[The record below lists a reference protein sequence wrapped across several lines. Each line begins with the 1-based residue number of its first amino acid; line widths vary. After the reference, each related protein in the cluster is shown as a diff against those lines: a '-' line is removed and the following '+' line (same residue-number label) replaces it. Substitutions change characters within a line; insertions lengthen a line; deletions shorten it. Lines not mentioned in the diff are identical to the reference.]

1 MNTDYRIQ
9 KVDVDGFPGADGV
22 TVNRE
27 GAWLGETD
35 WQDDKKVVM
44 PYADEDGDFVPAP
57 ENWRDMVIEQL

>member
-27 GAWLGETD
+27 GAD
-35 WQDDKKVVM
+35 RKSVV
-44 PYADEDGDFVPAP
+44 
-57 ENWRDMVIEQL
+57 